1 MSVCA
6 CACGWDNDVTG
17 DCVMRNRTAR
27 TIPKSGNVCPNCK
40 CPVEIGQECIDHA
53 GLDCDGGGWFRRFHR
68 QCFGLMESFADAVCH
83 GDWCYPFDIIE
94 AAEHAAAN
102 GHEPFWRTWLLVYEE
117 TWAWT
122 PEPSDPPP
130 YRPLDVRWETYKAQQ
145 PEFKPTVTQFEKT
158 EIKRTRPDVRAW
170 KETT

>member
-6 CACGWDNDVTG
+6 CACGWDSDVTG
-17 DCVMRNRTAR
+17 DCVMRHRTAR

-40 CPVEIGQECIDHA
+40 CQVEVGQECIDHA
-53 GLDCDGGGWFRRFHR
+53 GLSEGGGWFRRFHR
-68 QCFGLMESFADAVCH
+68 QCFGLMESFADAVCG
-83 GDWCYPFDIIE
+83 GDWCYPFDIVE

-122 PEPSDPPP
+122 AEPPDPPELP
-130 YRPLDVRWETYKAQQ
+130 IPRARALALRPRVVKLNKFQIRW
-145 PEFKPTVTQFEKT
+145 
-158 EIKRTRPDVRAW
+158 TRPDVRAW
-170 KETT
+170 KEMK